1 VVVIDLDHFKRIND
15 TYGHAAGDA
24 VLIRIVALCQTH
36 LRSIDVFGRL
46 GGEEFGLVLPECSLG
61 DAMAIVERI
70 RAAIATTLFDE
81 QIVEGAISASF
92 GLASS
97 DGNGYVL
104 PALMAKADAALY
116 QAKHRGRNRIEM
128 HTEQAGFVPA

>member
-24 VLIRIVALCQTH
+24 VLIRIVGLCQAN
-36 LRSIDVFGRL
+36 LRSVDVFGRL

-61 DAMAIVERI
+61 DAMEIVERI
-70 RAAIATTLFDE
+70 RAAIVTTLFDE
-81 QIVEGAISASF
+81 KIVEGAISASF
-92 GLASS
+92 GLTSTE
-97 DGNGYVL
+97 DGGYAL

-116 QAKHRGRNRIEM
+116 RAKHRGRNRVEM
-128 HTEQAGFVPA
+128 HAENASFVPV